1 MTRKITLDPDQR
13 ERMIAILSSILDNEH
28 DKRKMGAVSC
38 LYQMNPNDDC
48 RDCLTKDQLV
58 SIEARYDWLS
68 NPDRNGN
75 VEMILEDW
83 LGGVIVDYAEDYPD
97 ILALVAPLELITEA
111 LSRAL
116 ERYELIGADD
126 EAEEWQESGDS
137 IVNYPLVHEYQLV
150 HAAYK
155 ALNNHNALI
164 ADLKEA

>member
-13 ERMIAILSSILDNEH
+13 ERMVAILGSILDNEH
-28 DKRKMGAVSC
+28 DKRKMG
-38 LYQMNPNDDC
+38 DDH
-48 RDCLTKDQLV
+48 LTDDQLV
-58 SIEARYDWLS
+58 HIEMHITALELS
-68 NPDRNGN
+68 APNSA
-75 VEMILEDW
+75 EMIVEDW

-116 ERYELIGADD
+116 ERLDLIGALD

-137 IVNYPLVHEYQLV
+137 VVNYPLVHEYQLV
-150 HAAYK
+150 HNALK
-155 ALNNHNALI
+155 ALNNTTALI

>member
-1 MTRKITLDPDQR
+1 MTRKITLDPEQR
-13 ERMIAILSSILDNEH
+13 HSMVAILGSILDNEH
-28 DKRKMGAVSC
+28 DKFKMGSD
-38 LYQMNPNDDC
+38 N

-58 SIEARYDWLS
+58 YIEALYETWLS

-75 VEMILEDW
+75 VEMIVEDW

-97 ILALVAPLELITEA
+97 ILALVAPLVVVTEA

-116 ERYELIGADD
+116 ERLDLIGALD

-150 HAAYK
+150 HNALK

>member
-1 MTRKITLDPDQR
+1 MISRVITLDIEQR
-13 ERMIAILSSILDNEH
+13 ERMVAILGSILDNEH
-28 DKRKMGAVSC
+28 DKWKMGSD
-38 LYQMNPNDDC
+38 NS
-48 RDCLTKDQLV
+48 DCLTEDQLV
-58 SIEARYDWLS
+58 HIEARYDWLS

-75 VEMILEDW
+75 VEMIVEEW

-97 ILALVAPLELITEA
+97 ILALVAPLDVITAA

-116 ERYELIGADD
+116 ERLDLIGTLD

-150 HAAYK
+150 HNALK
-155 ALNNHNALI
+155 ALNNHNNLI

>member
-1 MTRKITLDPDQR
+1 MTRVITLDPDQR
-13 ERMIAILSSILDNEH
+13 ERMVAILGSILDNEH
-28 DKRKMGAVSC
+28 DKWKMGSD
-38 LYQMNPNDDC
+38 N
-48 RDCLTKDQLV
+48 RDCLTEDQLV
-58 SIEARYDWLS
+58 HIEARYDWLS

-75 VEMILEDW
+75 VEMIFEEW

-97 ILALVAPLELITEA
+97 ILALVAPLDVITAA

-116 ERYELIGADD
+116 ERLDLIGALD
-126 EAEEWQESGDS
+126 ESEEWQESGDS

-150 HAAYK
+150 HNALK

>member
-13 ERMIAILSSILDNEH
+13 ERMVAILGSILDNEH
-28 DKRKMGAVSC
+28 DKWKMGSD
-38 LYQMNPNDDC
+38 N
-48 RDCLTKDQLV
+48 RDCLTEDQLV
-58 SIEARYDWLS
+58 HIEARYDWLS

-75 VEMILEDW
+75 VEMIFEEW

-97 ILALVAPLELITEA
+97 ILALVAPLDVITAA

-116 ERYELIGADD
+116 ERLDLIGALD

-137 IVNYPLVHEYQLV
+137 VVNYPLVHEYQLV
-150 HAAYK
+150 HNALK
-155 ALNNHNALI
+155 ALTNTTALI